1 MSKFLPRDTSG
12 LSEVRLRPQEEASS
26 PLSLFTVPVP
36 DKLITGCTE
45 AVFQPFNSLTLD
57 SNQVNFVVPAF
68 SKSYVKLDSVKLY
81 GSARILEIDQ
91 TNGGLKKPASSVDIS
106 VVNSLPTSIWNR
118 VSVKFNGENL

>member
-12 LSEVRLRPQEEASS
+12 LSEVRLCPQEEASS
-26 PLSLFTVPVP
+26 PLSLFTVPIP

-45 AVFQPFNSLTLD
+45 AVFQPFNSLALD

-81 GSARILEIDQ
+81 GSARILEID
-91 TNGGLKKPASSVDIS
+91 TNGGLKKPAGTVDIS

-118 VSVKFNGENL
+118 VSVKFNGEKL